1 MYKVLVVDDEKNIR
15 ERLANTF
22 PWQEVGFQVIGAASD
37 GMEALQLI
45 RKDLPHVVMTDI
57 MMPEMNGL
65 ELAKTLQS
73 TYPGVRTIILSAYD
87 DFKYAQEAIRYGIK
101 GYLLKP
107 LVKEEFLGLLSGLA
121 IELKKD
127 EELENDRTKGVSGT
141 LEESVWIKLIKGEL
155 TYQNEA
161 PRLRDYIRVIVCSFS
176 KAFEKDLGL
185 STRQFIQDATMQYWK
200 ASEFPVLFYGNRLVL
215 FAHHANPLSK
225 YDLQAKLARYA
236 DFLRSSLLDTFG
248 KEYGFS
254 IAVGNMVKD
263 QADIHTSFNQ
273 AVYANAYTL
282 FGDQHSIVFYQDISV
297 PRQGN
302 DSKLH
307 EHLNSLMAQLAEA
320 IFYRRKVDITHG
332 FRDFMD
338 ALTQGNRLSLAEIQ
352 MAVSEFM
359 LYLLLKAREKGIS
372 LPTLDKKAALEQIQV
387 TESFSELKKWLAQTI
402 DEILNAPEEE
412 RDGNR
417 YVHLAKEHI
426 HHHYSEKMTLED
438 LAGQL
443 FIHPAYFSSIF
454 KKETGQNFIDYVNEV
469 RVQKAMDLL
478 KNPDYRIKDVSILAG
493 FHNHSYFNKV
503 FKKVTGMKPA
513 VFRSIH

>member
-15 ERLANTF
+15 DRLANTF
-22 PWQEVGFQVIGAASD
+22 PWHEVGFRVIGAASD
-37 GMEALQLI
+37 GLEALQFI
-45 RKDLPHVVMTDI
+45 REDPPHVVMTDI
-57 MMPEMNGL
+57 MMPEMDGL
-65 ELAKTLQS
+65 ELAKKLQS
-73 TYPGVRTIILSAYD
+73 AYPEIQTIILSAYD

-107 LVKEEFLGLLSGLA
+107 LVKDEFLGLLSGLA

-127 EELENDRTKGVSGT
+127 EELESDRTKGVSGAR
-141 LEESVWIKLIKGEL
+141 EESVWIGLIKGEL

-185 STRQFIQDATMQYWK
+185 STRQFIQDATTEYWK
-200 ASEFPVLFYGNRLVL
+200 ESEVPVLFYGNRLVL
-215 FAHHANPLSK
+215 FAHHAKPLSK
-225 YDLQAKLARYA
+225 YDLQAQLTRYS
-236 DFLRSSLLDTFG
+236 DFLRSSLSEAFG

-273 AVYANAYTL
+273 AVYANAYT
-282 FGDQHSIVFYQDISV
+282 FSGDQHSIVYYQDISA
-297 PRQGN
+297 PRER
-302 DSKLH
+302 DESRLH
-307 EHLNSLMAQLAEA
+307 EHVNSLMDQLAEA
-320 IFYRRKVDITHG
+320 VLTRRKDDITHG
-332 FRDFMD
+332 LRGFMD
-338 ALTQGNRLSLAEIQ
+338 ALTQGNRLSLDEIQ
-352 MAVSEFM
+352 MAFSEFM

-372 LPTLDKKAALEQIQV
+372 LPTLDKKAALEQIHGA
-387 TESFSELKKWLAQTI
+387 ESFGELKRWMAQTI

-417 YVHLAKEHI
+417 YVLLAKEHI
-426 HHHYSEKMTLED
+426 HHHFSEKVTLED

-469 RVQKAMDLL
+469 RVQKAMELL